1 MTAAFEPAN
10 ELEHALVKARQGELP
25 VVSFMDKLLAS
36 QVFVLLDKAPAAD
49 GKWDNGIS
57 PMVLRNQDGN
67 PVMAMF
73 TAPERSTEWPKREPR
88 FQHGLLT
95 DFAWLLRGL
104 QPGVG
109 LVINPGLAAGLEM
122 PASGVAQLKQRA
134 QRRN

>member
-1 MTAAFEPAN
+1 MNLAFEPAN
-10 ELEHALVKARQGELP
+10 DLERALLQAQRGQLP

-36 QVFVLLDKAPAAD
+36 QVFVLLDKEPGPS
-49 GKWDNGIS
+49 GKWDNSAS
-57 PMVLRNQDGN
+57 PMVLTNQEGK

-88 FQHGLLT
+88 FTHGLLT

-104 QPGVG
+104 APGVG
-109 LVINPGLAAGLEM
+109 LVINPGLSAGLEM

-134 QRRN
+134 HRQ